1 MKKLLLFIALLLAVY
16 QLNAQSSGLVDK
28 DKLFDFY
35 QTQRYAAAGEYLK
48 EVYGSQI
55 DDPKILTQIGYCFLM
70 ASNYPE
76 AEKFYV
82 KAYHLQ
88 AGNLPILFSL
98 ASINTRRGNNEK
110 ARNYY
115 GEIIKID
122 SNNFSV
128 HKLLANLYGHK
139 DSMRLVYLLKAN
151 QLNASDGEVAGDLA
165 EIHALHQNYDK
176 AYSVLNIALEADSEN
191 LVLQRSKLP
200 VANQLKKYN
209 EVISAGERL
218 LKDLMDAGV
227 VKDLAKAY
235 YYTQNYQKAIT
246 LFKEL
251 EKIGMQN
258 EATLYFTSLSYRAL
272 KNYAQ
277 ATLYTK
283 KTIEEAISPNTS
295 SYYGLLGMV
304 YQENNQTSQAVAAYK
319 KGLQFKANPT
329 LYYRLGI
336 LYDTKMGKSKI
347 ALGYYHQY
355 LNHRPNLM
363 DEKEEIEYTK
373 ARIAQLTTAAS
384 D

>member
-1 MKKLLLFIALLLAVY
+1 M
-16 QLNAQSSGLVDK
+16 
-28 DKLFDFY
+28 
-35 QTQRYAAAGEYLK
+35 
-48 EVYGSQI
+48 
-55 DDPKILTQIGYCFLM
+55 
-70 ASNYPE
+70 
-76 AEKFYV
+76 
-82 KAYHLQ
+82 
-88 AGNLPILFSL
+88 
-98 ASINTRRGNNEK
+98 
-110 ARNYY
+110 
-115 GEIIKID
+115 
-122 SNNFSV
+122 